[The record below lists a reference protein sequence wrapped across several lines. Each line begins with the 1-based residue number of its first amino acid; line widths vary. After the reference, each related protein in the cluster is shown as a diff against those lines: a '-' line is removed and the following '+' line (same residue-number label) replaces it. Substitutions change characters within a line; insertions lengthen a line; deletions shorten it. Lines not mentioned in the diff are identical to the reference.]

1 MQKVCMH
8 VGGDEADLF
17 YKHMHD
23 TECMVYLRCAL
34 PNTCLCTASS
44 SCQTRYSWPAAPA
57 SSSPWLYTPLAYH
70 KHTHTHCHFPK
81 ILSFCYSHSA
91 SACVFPSHHSC
102 SSGEGMRPAVPFF
115 VFSSLPCHQLWSS
128 LEMIWMMS
136 PTRKR
141 MPASLQ
147 GISSSL
153 EGSYSN

>member
-1 MQKVCMH
+1 MH
-8 VGGDEADLF
+8 GVPALCF
-17 YKHMHD
+17 AK
-23 TECMVYLRCAL
+23 YLSLYCFFFL
-34 PNTCLCTASS
+34 PNQVQLACC
-44 SCQTRYSWPAAPA
+44 SCFVFSMAIHATRLPE
-57 SSSPWLYTPLAYH
+57 TH
-70 KHTHTHCHFPK
+70 KHCHSSK
-81 ILSFCYSHSA
+81 ILSFCYNHSA
-91 SACVFPSHHSC
+91 SVCVFPSHHSC

>member
-1 MQKVCMH
+1 MLGVIRLTCFISTCMTLSAWCTC
-8 VGGDEADLF
+8 VVLCQILVFVLLLLLAKPGTAGLLLL
-17 YKHMHD
+17 
-23 TECMVYLRCAL
+23 LRL
-34 PNTCLCTASS
+34 LHGY
-44 SCQTRYSWPAAPA
+44 TRH
-57 SSSPWLYTPLAYH
+57 SPTTN
-70 KHTHTHCHFPK
+70 THTHCHFPK